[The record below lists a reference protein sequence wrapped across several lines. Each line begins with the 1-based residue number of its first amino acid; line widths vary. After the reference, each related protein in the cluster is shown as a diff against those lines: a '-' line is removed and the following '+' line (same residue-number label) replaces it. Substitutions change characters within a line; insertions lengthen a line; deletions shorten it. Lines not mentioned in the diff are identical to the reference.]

1 MNNISIYTLTSE
13 LHDAQA
19 ISAATQEFLNSL
31 DIQYNF
37 KDADF
42 SDYGTAP
49 LSLIYVRTGG
59 TEGIFRR
66 LLPELMNR
74 QQSTTSSQR
83 HRFLLLTS
91 GKSNSLAASLEILS
105 FLRQQGLQGEVIHGD
120 AQHISHR
127 IQLLEQ
133 VSLALQQ
140 LEGSR
145 IGVVGKPS
153 DWLISSVADY
163 QVVK

>member
-1 MNNISIYTLTSE
+1 MSNISIYTLTSV

-19 ISAATQEFLNSL
+19 VTAATQEFLDGL
-31 DIQYNF
+31 DIQYDF
-37 KDADF
+37 KDDNF

-66 LLPELMNR
+66 LLPELKTR
-74 QQSTTSSQR
+74 QQSAYGQR
-83 HRFLLLTS
+83 HKFFLLTS

-133 VSLALQQ
+133 VALAMQT
-140 LEGSR
+140 
-145 IGVVGKPS
+145 IKP
-153 DWLISSVADY
+153 
-163 QVVK
+163 